1 MLFLHHIWVY
11 PLAIKP
17 SNGSEFIEETH
28 LIISDLYGSKNGY
41 GLLRGDPNVLNEG
54 VRQMISN
61 EFLSLQKGM
70 DRGYGPCVWIASMS
84 GVWIGTA
91 HFELQPYIHMGYS
104 RL

>member
-1 MLFLHHIWVY
+1 MY
-11 PLAIKP
+11 
-17 SNGSEFIEETH
+17 N
-28 LIISDLYGSKNGY
+28 IIYICIILYIYGSKNWY
-41 GLLRGDPNVLNEG
+41 GLDGYAVWYGWVRGDPDVWNEG
-54 VRQMISN
+54 VSQMISN